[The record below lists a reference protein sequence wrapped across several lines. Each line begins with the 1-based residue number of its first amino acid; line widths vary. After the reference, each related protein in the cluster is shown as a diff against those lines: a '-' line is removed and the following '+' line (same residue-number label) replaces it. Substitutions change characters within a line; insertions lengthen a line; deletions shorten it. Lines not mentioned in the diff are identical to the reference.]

1 MLGHMVYVL
10 TWEGLELTITQKES
24 EDLFP
29 KWLSIG
35 SASLTTPTLY
45 SNSN

>member
-1 MLGHMVYVL
+1 MLGHLVYVL
-10 TWEGLELTITQKES
+10 TWEGLELTITQEES

-29 KWLSIG
+29 KWLRKG
-35 SASLTTPTLY
+35 SGLLTTPTLC